1 MPGAWTECRECGAS
15 LTAPAPTR
23 APAAVGGPNANTN
36 VLGALAL
43 APPPPLAPFAGA
55 RSQPTTPAS
64 PAPGFGAPDD
74 ALLPGAPPRDV
85 GPDTMLPLVEPIIT
99 VAPTRRARVD
109 GRKLLV
115 ALVATA
121 CVLGAA
127 FSLMSS
133 GGHHTP
139 PGPVLLAPQAP
150 FAGIPTS
157 LSGVV
162 RIEAESS
169 RHTALSVVISAAS
182 PNGVP
187 LTLTQLT
194 SLQPGY
200 QWMLGSVPSTT
211 NTMISIT
218 SAPGSDVIAVSGT
231 NRTICAY
238 GRWSPAAGSTYV
250 TMDKVQTCSAA
261 TAPANGWSTLPGGS
275 AQDLPGVDG
284 S

>member
-1 MPGAWTECRECGAS
+1 MNRCPGCDYLVPSSWTECRRCGSPLAFAQS
-15 LTAPAPTR
+15 PPPPPTPAPTFTPSPVR
-23 APAAVGGPNANTN
+23 AP
-36 VLGALAL
+36 
-43 APPPPLAPFAGA
+43 
-55 RSQPTTPAS
+55 
-64 PAPGFGAPDD
+64 PD
-74 ALLPGAPPRDV
+74 
-85 GPDTMLPLVEPIIT
+85 
-99 VAPTRRARVD
+99 ARVD
-109 GRKLLV
+109 TLLPTLVLPELEPRITIAPPKPPRFDGRKIVIGAVIGVL
-115 ALVATA
+115 A
-121 CVLGAA
+121 LGAA
-127 FSLMSS
+127 FTLIPH
-133 GGHHTP
+133 GGHHAAASPTILEP
-139 PGPVLLAPQAP
+139 NQP
-150 FAGIPTS
+150 FAGLPTS
-157 LSGVV
+157 LSAIV